1 MGFFDWFKKKDEKKD
16 SNEEIAK
23 LREEIELLQG
33 KLQDAERKSVVSEES
48 ETKIDELK
56 VKYEALLKE
65 ATDQT
70 KMLDQQLKNALEGKL
85 DDSIK
90 GQIAEVDLLK
100 KKICGLEAELKAA
113 EEDGKK
119 KLSAIATLQDN
130 LGKEKDA
137 SKSVSDELSSIKK
150 SLKEKEEELEEM
162 EDDLSDAKKKLRSKD
177 DEIASLQDN
186 LGKEKRA
193 AMEISTE
200 LTSVKATLQEKMEE
214 LSLKM
219 GSLDFVQEILSAPE
233 TNRSDIKK
241 IEDNITEMKSFALGQ
256 LMDCYATLKDGYIT
270 FGEGDFDS
278 FKKYWQQRFNE
289 WASVTKKSWINGK
302 TTIAFVGEFSA
313 GKTSIVNRI
322 LSQDDP
328 NVPQLPVSTK
338 ATTAIATYI
347 AGGPAVSYQFVTPDD
362 KLKSISQ
369 KTFTEK
375 VSKEVLDQVK
385 GISSLVQYFVMTY
398 KNPNLNGLSIL
409 DTPGFNSNDK
419 NDAERTMEVI
429 NECDALFWVFDVNAG
444 TVNRSSIK
452 IIKENLNKPLYVVIN
467 KVDTKSA
474 SDVQKVEDLIR
485 KTLNDEGLKVEQF
498 IRFSAKALLS
508 DIMTPIKNVKHLAEK
523 EQYLSDLND
532 GINSVLGILDSQVK
546 EADKEYREA
555 EANGQK
561 VDDKFVKQM
570 KTLYGHC
577 NTAAGIPHYEEH
589 LLRKDNYEMSQAEY
603 SRLCNVLDQSCS
615 GVERM
620 GSIYDEKTNS
630 AFTMQQTWSA
640 VCEVKAAW
648 QRVNDI
654 KNQFLKIQ
662 KKF

>member
-1 MGFFDWFKKKDEKKD
+1 MEVTTIIYIAIAFVIGVVVTCFFKKGSSSDSTQLSDLNSENESLKLKLAEAEKKAKTAEANSSSKVD
-16 SNEEIAK
+16 EI
-23 LREEIELLQG
+23 
-33 KLQDAERKSVVSEES
+33 
-48 ETKIDELK
+48 K
-56 VKYEALLKE
+56 VKYETLLKE
-65 ATDQT
+65 TNAQVC
-70 KMLDQQLKNALEGKL
+70 KLDLQLKNALDGKL
-85 DDSIK
+85 DDTIK
-90 GQIAEVDLLK
+90 EQLADAEKLR
-100 KKICGLEAELKAA
+100 KKI
-113 EEDGKK
+113 
-119 KLSAIATLQDN
+119 
-130 LGKEKDA
+130 KD
-137 SKSVSDELSSIKK
+137 L
-150 SLKEKEEELEEM
+150 EEELEET
-162 EDDLSDAKKKLRSKD
+162 EDDLSDVKKKLKNKD
-177 DEIASLQDN
+177 ADIAELQN
-186 LGKEKRA
+186 TLGKEQKV
-193 AMEISTE
+193 SKE
-200 LTSVKATLQEKMEE
+200 LSSELSSVKATLEEKMEE
-214 LSLKM
+214 LKLKM

-233 TNRSDIKK
+233 TSRSDVKQL
-241 IEDNITEMKSFALGQ
+241 ENNISEMKSFALGQ
-256 LMDCYATLKDGYIT
+256 LMDCYATLKDGYIN
-270 FGEGDFDS
+270 FGEGSFDNY
-278 FKKYWQQRFNE
+278 KKYWQQRYNE

-375 VSKEVLDQVK
+375 VSKEILDQVK
-385 GISSLVQYFVMTY
+385 GVSSLIQYFVMTY
-398 KNPNLNGLSIL
+398 KNPHLNGLSIL

-444 TVNRSSIK
+444 TVNRSSIT

-467 KVDTKSA
+467 KVDTKAA
-474 SDVQKVEDLIR
+474 SEVQKVEDLIR
-485 KTLNDEGLKVEQF
+485 KTLSDEGLKVEKF
-498 IRFSAKALLS
+498 IRFSAKAALA

-523 EQYLSDLND
+523 EQYLSDLGD
-532 GINSVLGILDSQVK
+532 GINNILGILDSQVK
-546 EADKEYREA
+546 EADKEYRKA
-555 EANGQK
+555 ETNGQR
-561 VDDKFVKQM
+561 VDDKFIQQM

-589 LLRKDNYEMSQAEY
+589 LFRKDNYEMSQEEY

-615 GVERM
+615 DVERM

-630 AFTMQQTWSA
+630 AFTMQQTWST

-654 KNQFLKIQ
+654 KTQFSKIQ

>member
-1 MGFFDWFKKKDEKKD
+1 MEVTTIIYIAIAFVIGVVVTCFFKKGSSSDSTQLSDLNSENESLKLKLAEAEKKAKTAEANSSSKVD
-16 SNEEIAK
+16 EIKA
-23 LREEIELLQG
+23 
-33 KLQDAERKSVVSEES
+33 
-48 ETKIDELK
+48 
-56 VKYEALLKE
+56 KYETLLKE
-65 ATDQT
+65 TNAQVC
-70 KMLDQQLKNALEGKL
+70 KLDQQLKNALDGKL

-90 GQIAEVDLLK
+90 EQLADAEKLK
-100 KKICGLEAELKAA
+100 KKIK
-113 EEDGKK
+113 
-119 KLSAIATLQDN
+119 N
-130 LGKEKDA
+130 L
-137 SKSVSDELSSIKK
+137 
-150 SLKEKEEELEEM
+150 EEELEET
-162 EDDLSDAKKKLRSKD
+162 EDDLSDVKKKLKNKD
-177 DEIASLQDN
+177 ADIAELQNN
-186 LGKEKRA
+186 LGKEQKVSK
-193 AMEISTE
+193 ELSTE
-200 LTSVKATLQEKMEE
+200 LSSVKATLDEKMEE
-214 LSLKM
+214 LKLKM

-233 TNRSDIKK
+233 TSRSDVKQL
-241 IEDNITEMKSFALGQ
+241 ENNISEMKSFALGQ
-256 LMDCYATLKDGYIT
+256 LMDCYATLKDGYIN
-270 FGEGDFDS
+270 FGEGSFDNY
-278 FKKYWQQRFNE
+278 KKYWQQRYNE

-375 VSKEVLDQVK
+375 VSKEILDQVK
-385 GISSLVQYFVMTY
+385 GVSSLIQYFVMTY
-398 KNPNLNGLSIL
+398 KNPHLNGLSIL

-444 TVNRSSIK
+444 TVNRSSIT

-467 KVDTKSA
+467 KVDTKAA
-474 SDVQKVEDLIR
+474 SEVQKVEDLIR
-485 KTLNDEGLKVEQF
+485 KTLSDEGLKVEKF
-498 IRFSAKALLS
+498 IRFSAKAALA

-523 EQYLSDLND
+523 EQYLSDLGD
-532 GINSVLGILDSQVK
+532 GINNILGILDSQVK
-546 EADKEYREA
+546 EADKEYRKA
-555 EANGQK
+555 ETNGQR
-561 VDDKFVKQM
+561 VDDKFIQQM

-589 LLRKDNYEMSQAEY
+589 LFRKDNYEMSQEEY

-615 GVERM
+615 DVERM

-654 KNQFLKIQ
+654 KTQFSKIQ

>member
-1 MGFFDWFKKKDEKKD
+1 MEVTTIIYIAIAFVIGVVVTCFFKKGSSSDSTQLSDLNSENESLKLKLVEAEKKAKTAEANSSSKVD
-16 SNEEIAK
+16 EI
-23 LREEIELLQG
+23 
-33 KLQDAERKSVVSEES
+33 
-48 ETKIDELK
+48 K
-56 VKYEALLKE
+56 VKYETLLKE
-65 ATDQT
+65 TNAQVC
-70 KMLDQQLKNALEGKL
+70 KLDLQLKNALDGKL

-90 GQIAEVDLLK
+90 EQLADAEKLR
-100 KKICGLEAELKAA
+100 KKI
-113 EEDGKK
+113 
-119 KLSAIATLQDN
+119 
-130 LGKEKDA
+130 KD
-137 SKSVSDELSSIKK
+137 L
-150 SLKEKEEELEEM
+150 EEELEET
-162 EDDLSDAKKKLRSKD
+162 EDDLSDVKKKLKNKD
-177 DEIASLQDN
+177 ADIAELQNN
-186 LGKEKRA
+186 LGKEQKV
-193 AMEISTE
+193 SKE
-200 LTSVKATLQEKMEE
+200 LSSELSSVKATLEEKMEE
-214 LSLKM
+214 LKLKM

-233 TNRSDIKK
+233 TSRSDVKQL
-241 IEDNITEMKSFALGQ
+241 ENNISEMKSFALGQ
-256 LMDCYATLKDGYIT
+256 LMDCYATLKDGYIN
-270 FGEGDFDS
+270 FGEGSFDNY
-278 FKKYWQQRFNE
+278 KKYWQQRYNE

-375 VSKEVLDQVK
+375 VSKEILDQVK
-385 GISSLVQYFVMTY
+385 GASSLIQYFVMTY
-398 KNPNLNGLSIL
+398 KNPHLNGLSIL

-444 TVNRSSIK
+444 TVNRSSIT

-467 KVDTKSA
+467 KVDTKAA
-474 SDVQKVEDLIR
+474 SEVQKVEDLIR
-485 KTLNDEGLKVEQF
+485 KTLSDEGLKVEKF
-498 IRFSAKALLS
+498 IRFSAKAALA

-523 EQYLSDLND
+523 EQYLSDLGD
-532 GINSVLGILDSQVK
+532 GINNILGILDSQVK
-546 EADKEYREA
+546 EADKEYRKA
-555 EANGQK
+555 ETNGQR
-561 VDDKFVKQM
+561 VDDKFIQQM

-589 LLRKDNYEMSQAEY
+589 LFRKDNYEMSQEEY

-615 GVERM
+615 DVERM

-654 KNQFLKIQ
+654 KTQFSKIQ

>member
-1 MGFFDWFKKKDEKKD
+1 MEVTTIIYIAIAFVIGVVVTCFFKKGSSSDSTQLSDLNSENESLKLKLAEAEKKAKTAEANSSSKVD
-16 SNEEIAK
+16 EIKA
-23 LREEIELLQG
+23 
-33 KLQDAERKSVVSEES
+33 
-48 ETKIDELK
+48 
-56 VKYEALLKE
+56 KYETLLKE
-65 ATDQT
+65 TNAQVC
-70 KMLDQQLKNALEGKL
+70 KLDQQLKNALDGKL

-90 GQIAEVDLLK
+90 EQLADAEKLK
-100 KKICGLEAELKAA
+100 KKIK
-113 EEDGKK
+113 
-119 KLSAIATLQDN
+119 N
-130 LGKEKDA
+130 L
-137 SKSVSDELSSIKK
+137 
-150 SLKEKEEELEEM
+150 EEELEET
-162 EDDLSDAKKKLRSKD
+162 EDDLSDVKKKLKNKD
-177 DEIASLQDN
+177 ADIAELQNN
-186 LGKEKRA
+186 LGKEQKVSK
-193 AMEISTE
+193 ELSTE
-200 LTSVKATLQEKMEE
+200 LSSVKATLDEKMEE
-214 LSLKM
+214 LKLKM

-233 TNRSDIKK
+233 TSRSDVKQL
-241 IEDNITEMKSFALGQ
+241 ENNISEMKSFALGQ
-256 LMDCYATLKDGYIT
+256 LMDCYATLKDGYIN
-270 FGEGDFDS
+270 FGEGSFDNY
-278 FKKYWQQRFNE
+278 KKYWQQRYNE

-375 VSKEVLDQVK
+375 VSKEILDQVK
-385 GISSLVQYFVMTY
+385 GVSSLIQYFVMTY
-398 KNPNLNGLSIL
+398 KNPHLNGLSIL

-444 TVNRSSIK
+444 TVNRSSIT

-467 KVDTKSA
+467 KVDTKAA
-474 SDVQKVEDLIR
+474 SEVQKVEDLIR
-485 KTLNDEGLKVEQF
+485 KTLSDEGLKVEKF
-498 IRFSAKALLS
+498 IRFSAKAALA

-523 EQYLSDLND
+523 EQYLSDLGD
-532 GINSVLGILDSQVK
+532 GINNILGILDSQVK
-546 EADKEYREA
+546 EADKEYRKA
-555 EANGQK
+555 ETNGQR
-561 VDDKFVKQM
+561 VDDKFIQQM

-589 LLRKDNYEMSQAEY
+589 LFRKDNYEMSQEEY

-615 GVERM
+615 DVERM

-654 KNQFLKIQ
+654 KTQFSKIQ
-662 KKF
+662 MKF

>member
-1 MGFFDWFKKKDEKKD
+1 MEVTTIIYIAIAFVIGVVVTCFFKKGSSSDSTQLSDLNSENESLKLKLAEAEKKAKTAEANSSSKVD
-16 SNEEIAK
+16 EI
-23 LREEIELLQG
+23 
-33 KLQDAERKSVVSEES
+33 
-48 ETKIDELK
+48 K
-56 VKYEALLKE
+56 VKYETLLKE
-65 ATDQT
+65 TNAQVC
-70 KMLDQQLKNALEGKL
+70 KLDLQLKNALDGKL

-90 GQIAEVDLLK
+90 EQLADAEKLR
-100 KKICGLEAELKAA
+100 KKI
-113 EEDGKK
+113 
-119 KLSAIATLQDN
+119 
-130 LGKEKDA
+130 KD
-137 SKSVSDELSSIKK
+137 L
-150 SLKEKEEELEEM
+150 EEELEET
-162 EDDLSDAKKKLRSKD
+162 EDDLSDVKKKLKNKD
-177 DEIASLQDN
+177 ADIAELQN
-186 LGKEKRA
+186 TLGKEQKV
-193 AMEISTE
+193 SKE
-200 LTSVKATLQEKMEE
+200 LSSELSSVKATLEEKMEE
-214 LSLKM
+214 LKLKM

-233 TNRSDIKK
+233 TSRSDVKQL
-241 IEDNITEMKSFALGQ
+241 ENNISEMKSFALGQ
-256 LMDCYATLKDGYIT
+256 LMDCYATLKDGYIN
-270 FGEGDFDS
+270 FGEGSFDNY
-278 FKKYWQQRFNE
+278 KKYWQQRYNE

-375 VSKEVLDQVK
+375 VSKEILDQVK
-385 GISSLVQYFVMTY
+385 GVSSLIQYFVMTY
-398 KNPNLNGLSIL
+398 KNPHLNGLSIL

-444 TVNRSSIK
+444 TVNRSSIT

-467 KVDTKSA
+467 KVDTKAA
-474 SDVQKVEDLIR
+474 SEVQKVEDLIR
-485 KTLNDEGLKVEQF
+485 KTLSDEGLKVEKF
-498 IRFSAKALLS
+498 IRFSAKAALA

-523 EQYLSDLND
+523 EQYLSDLGD
-532 GINSVLGILDSQVK
+532 GINNILGILDSQVK
-546 EADKEYREA
+546 EADKEYRKA
-555 EANGQK
+555 ETNGQR
-561 VDDKFVKQM
+561 VDDKFIQQM

-589 LLRKDNYEMSQAEY
+589 LFRKDNYEMSQEEY

-615 GVERM
+615 DVERM

-654 KNQFLKIQ
+654 KTQFSKIQ

>member
-1 MGFFDWFKKKDEKKD
+1 MEITTIIYIAIAFVVGVIVTYFFKKGGNSDNAQLSELT
-16 SNEEIAK
+16 SENEGLKLKLSEAENKVKTAETGSLNKANEI
-23 LREEIELLQG
+23 
-33 KLQDAERKSVVSEES
+33 
-48 ETKIDELK
+48 K

-65 ATDQT
+65 ANGQVE
-70 KMLDQQLKNALEGKL
+70 KLDQQLKSALAGKL

-90 GQIAEVDLLK
+90 EQLADAEKLK
-100 KKICGLEAELKAA
+100 KKI
-113 EEDGKK
+113 
-119 KLSAIATLQDN
+119 
-130 LGKEKDA
+130 KD
-137 SKSVSDELSSIKK
+137 L
-150 SLKEKEEELEEM
+150 EEELEET
-162 EDDLSDAKKKLRSKD
+162 EDDLSDVKKKLKNKD
-177 DEIASLQDN
+177 TDIAELQNN
-186 LGKEKRA
+186 LGKEQKV
-193 AMEISTE
+193 TKE
-200 LTSVKATLQEKMEE
+200 LSAELSSVKATLEEKMEE
-214 LSLKM
+214 LKLKM

-233 TNRSDIKK
+233 TSRSDVKQL
-241 IEDNITEMKSFALGQ
+241 EDNISEIKSFALGQ
-256 LMDCYATLKDGYIT
+256 LMDCYATLKDGYIN
-270 FGEGDFDS
+270 FGEGNFDNY
-278 FKKYWQQRFNE
+278 KKYWQQRYNE

-375 VSKEVLDQVK
+375 VSKEILDQVK
-385 GISSLVQYFVMTY
+385 GVSSLIQYFVMTY
-398 KNPNLNGLSIL
+398 KNPHLNGLSIL

-444 TVNRSSIK
+444 TVNRSSIT

-467 KVDTKSA
+467 KVDTKAA
-474 SDVQKVEDLIR
+474 SEVQKVEDLIK
-485 KTLNDEGLKVEQF
+485 KTLSDEGLKVEQF
-498 IRFSAKALLS
+498 IRFSAKAALT

-523 EQYLSDLND
+523 EQYLSDLGD
-532 GINSVLGILDSQVK
+532 GINNILGILDSQVK
-546 EADKEYREA
+546 NADKEYRKA
-555 EANGQK
+555 ETNGQK
-561 VDDKFVKQM
+561 VDDKFIQQM
-570 KTLYGHC
+570 KTLYSHC

-589 LLRKDNYEMSQAEY
+589 LFRKDNYEMSQEEY
-603 SRLCNVLDQSCS
+603 SRLCNVLDQSYTD
-615 GVERM
+615 VECM

-648 QRVNDI
+648 QRVNEI
-654 KNQFLKIQ
+654 KTQFSKIQ

>member
-1 MGFFDWFKKKDEKKD
+1 MEVTTIIYIAIAFVIGVVVTCFFKKGSSSDSTQLSDLNSENESLKLKLAEAEKKAKTAEANSSSKVD
-16 SNEEIAK
+16 EI
-23 LREEIELLQG
+23 
-33 KLQDAERKSVVSEES
+33 
-48 ETKIDELK
+48 K
-56 VKYEALLKE
+56 VKYETLLKE
-65 ATDQT
+65 TNAQVC
-70 KMLDQQLKNALEGKL
+70 KLDLQLKNALDGKL

-90 GQIAEVDLLK
+90 EQLADAEKLR
-100 KKICGLEAELKAA
+100 KKI
-113 EEDGKK
+113 
-119 KLSAIATLQDN
+119 
-130 LGKEKDA
+130 KD
-137 SKSVSDELSSIKK
+137 L
-150 SLKEKEEELEEM
+150 EEELEET
-162 EDDLSDAKKKLRSKD
+162 EDDLSDVKKKLKNKD
-177 DEIASLQDN
+177 ADIAELQNN
-186 LGKEKRA
+186 LGKEQKV
-193 AMEISTE
+193 SKE
-200 LTSVKATLQEKMEE
+200 LSSELSSVKATLEEKMEE
-214 LSLKM
+214 LKLKM

-233 TNRSDIKK
+233 TSRSDVKQL
-241 IEDNITEMKSFALGQ
+241 ENNISEMKSFALGQ
-256 LMDCYATLKDGYIT
+256 LMDCYATLKDGYIN
-270 FGEGDFDS
+270 FGEGSFDNY
-278 FKKYWQQRFNE
+278 KKYWQQRYNE

-375 VSKEVLDQVK
+375 VSKEILDQVK
-385 GISSLVQYFVMTY
+385 GASSLIQYFVMTY
-398 KNPNLNGLSIL
+398 KNPHLNGLSIL

-444 TVNRSSIK
+444 TVNRSSIT

-467 KVDTKSA
+467 KVDTKAA
-474 SDVQKVEDLIR
+474 SEVQKVEDLIR
-485 KTLNDEGLKVEQF
+485 KTLSDEGLKVEKF
-498 IRFSAKALLS
+498 IRFSAKAALA

-523 EQYLSDLND
+523 EQYLSDLGD
-532 GINSVLGILDSQVK
+532 GINNILGILDSQVK
-546 EADKEYREA
+546 EADKEYRKA
-555 EANGQK
+555 ETNGQR
-561 VDDKFVKQM
+561 VDDKFIQQM

-589 LLRKDNYEMSQAEY
+589 LFRKDNYEMSQEEY

-615 GVERM
+615 DVERM

-654 KNQFLKIQ
+654 KTQFSKIQ

>member
-1 MGFFDWFKKKDEKKD
+1 MEITTIIYIAIAFVVGVIVTCLFKKGGNSDNAQLSEL
-16 SNEEIAK
+16 SSENEGLKLKLSEAENKVKTAEAGSLNKANEI
-23 LREEIELLQG
+23 
-33 KLQDAERKSVVSEES
+33 
-48 ETKIDELK
+48 K

-65 ATDQT
+65 ANGQVE
-70 KMLDQQLKNALEGKL
+70 KLDQQLKSALAGKL

-90 GQIAEVDLLK
+90 EQLADAEKLK
-100 KKICGLEAELKAA
+100 KKI
-113 EEDGKK
+113 
-119 KLSAIATLQDN
+119 
-130 LGKEKDA
+130 KD
-137 SKSVSDELSSIKK
+137 L
-150 SLKEKEEELEEM
+150 EEELEET
-162 EDDLSDAKKKLRSKD
+162 EDDLSDVKKKLKNKD
-177 DEIASLQDN
+177 TDIAELQNN
-186 LGKEKRA
+186 LGKEQKV
-193 AMEISTE
+193 TKE
-200 LTSVKATLQEKMEE
+200 LSAELSSVKATLEEKMEE
-214 LSLKM
+214 LKLKM

-233 TNRSDIKK
+233 TSRSDVKQL
-241 IEDNITEMKSFALGQ
+241 EDNISEMKSFALGQ
-256 LMDCYATLKDGYIT
+256 LMDCYATLKDGYIN
-270 FGEGDFDS
+270 FGEGNFDNY
-278 FKKYWQQRFNE
+278 KKYWQQRYNE

-375 VSKEVLDQVK
+375 VSKEILDQVK
-385 GISSLVQYFVMTY
+385 GVSSLIQYFVMTY
-398 KNPNLNGLSIL
+398 KNPHLNGLSIL

-444 TVNRSSIK
+444 TVNRSSIT

-467 KVDTKSA
+467 KVDTKAA
-474 SDVQKVEDLIR
+474 SEVQKVEDLIK
-485 KTLNDEGLKVEQF
+485 KTLSDEGLKVEQF
-498 IRFSAKALLS
+498 IRFSAKAALT

-523 EQYLSDLND
+523 EQYLSDLGD
-532 GINSVLGILDSQVK
+532 GINNILGILDSQVK
-546 EADKEYREA
+546 NADKEYRKA
-555 EANGQK
+555 ETNGQK
-561 VDDKFVKQM
+561 VDDKFIQQM
-570 KTLYGHC
+570 KTLYSHC

-589 LLRKDNYEMSQAEY
+589 LFRKDNYEMSQEEY
-603 SRLCNVLDQSCS
+603 SRLCNVLDQSCTD
-615 GVERM
+615 VERM

-648 QRVNDI
+648 QRVNEI
-654 KNQFLKIQ
+654 KTQFSKIQ